1 MGLIKKIIRDKRY
14 KVNQDIVSKMREL
27 RKLGNSYQSIG
38 DQFGVS
44 ACTAL
49 YWCDERQRNA
59 QRIRTAKHKKT
70 GEALKRSI
78 QRDIRSRQERLESDP
93 KSRLLHTIN
102 SMLTEKRTPRHSVY
116 GMPKEQC
123 IKLKETGVL
132 RTPNSKIT

>member
-14 KVNQDIVSKMREL
+14 KVNQEIVSQMREL

-78 QRDIRSRQERLESDP
+78 QRDIRTRQERLENCS
-93 KSRLLHTIN
+93 KSRLLN
-102 SMLTEKRTPRHSVY
+102 SIQGMISEKRSLRHSVY
-116 GMPKEQC
+116 GIPKTYC
-123 IKLKETGVL
+123 IKLKATGVL
-132 RTPNSKIT
+132 RTPNSKII